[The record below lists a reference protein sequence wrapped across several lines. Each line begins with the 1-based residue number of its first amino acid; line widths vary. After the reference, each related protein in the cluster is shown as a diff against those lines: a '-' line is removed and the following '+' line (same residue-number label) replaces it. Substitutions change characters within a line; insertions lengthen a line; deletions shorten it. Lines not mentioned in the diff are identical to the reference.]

1 MTPSPAVKDWRE
13 WSGRERG
20 LVLREWAHMVESHR
34 EDLSVILC
42 SEQGKPLHEARSE
55 ITQAA
60 NYLEWFAEEAR
71 RIYGDNLP
79 APRRN

>member
-1 MTPSPAVKDWRE
+1 
-13 WSGRERG
+13 
-20 LVLREWAHMVESHR
+20 MVESHR